1 MDLNTEKLIL
11 SLMILIL
18 FLAAV
23 FGFVLST
30 TLFFKKSTNTV
41 ATRILG
47 SFYFLLSVYALQAFI
62 IDGGYLKHFQW
73 FFLWPLLPYHLI
85 FIPIYYY
92 FKVIITDKLSFNKME
107 LILLVP
113 FFLGVIDVG
122 YVYLQPE
129 NFYQNIISGAILH
142 PETRLNAEY
151 LLLSLDQHL
160 LMRHLWQLG
169 VLVIIIPEIRFFIKN
184 GDNDELKS
192 ILNKWLLVFWGI
204 LMIMAVLAIIYALE
218 KMMLVNIF
226 GSLILLGENGGV
238 ITFFLY
244 IALFL
249 IGIIPIYFPSILYGY
264 PQKLGK
270 TSSFISM
277 EQPEGLKFGL
287 EKKDVLAKLEDL
299 KDDKCHLEKNFSL
312 TECAKKLEM
321 PSHHISYFL
330 KQHFG
335 LSFAAY
341 KNLLRAEHA
350 KQLIEEGYLENNT
363 IDALAE
369 ECGYASRTSFSKTFK
384 SLINISPSQYA
395 STLN

>member
-1 MDLNTEKLIL
+1 MIIILLIAG
-11 SLMILIL
+11 I
-18 FLAAV
+18 

-30 TLFFKKSTNTV
+30 TLFFKKSTNTL

-47 SFYFLLSVYALQAFI
+47 SFYLILSVYALQAYI
-62 IDGGYLKHFQW
+62 IDGGYLEHFTW
-73 FFLWPLLPYHLI
+73 FFLWPLLLYHLI

-92 FKVIITDKLSFNKME
+92 FKVLLTDQFTWDKAE

-113 FFLGVIDVG
+113 FLLGLIDVG

-129 NFYQNIISGAILH
+129 SFYKNILTEAIST
-142 PETRLNAEY
+142 PETRLNVQY
-151 LLLSLDQHL
+151 WLLSLDQHL

-169 VLVIIIPEIRFFIKN
+169 VLIVLFPEIKFFIKN
-184 GDNDELKS
+184 GEDEELKN
-192 ILNKWLLVFWGI
+192 ILDRWVLVFWGI
-204 LMIMAVLAIIYALE
+204 LMVMAGLAIIYALE
-218 KMMLVNIF
+218 KMMLVEIF
-226 GSLILLGENGGV
+226 DSLIIIGKNGGI
-238 ITFFLY
+238 ITFLLY

-264 PQKLGK
+264 PQKPRPDSG
-270 TSSFISM
+270 FILH
-277 EQPEGLKFGL
+277 EGTEDLKFGL
-287 EKKDVLAKLEDL
+287 EKEEVLAKLKGL
-299 KDDKCHLEKNFSL
+299 KENNCHLDKNFNL
-312 TECAKKLEM
+312 TECAKKVDM

-330 KQHFG
+330 KQYFG

-341 KNLLRAEHA
+341 KNILRTEHA

-384 SLINISPSQYA
+384 SLINISPSEYA

>member
-1 MDLNTEKLIL
+1 
-11 SLMILIL
+11 MILIL
-18 FLAAV
+18 LIAAI
-23 FGFVLST
+23 FGLVLST
-30 TLFFKKSTNTV
+30 TLFFKKSTNTF

-47 SFYFLLSVYALQAFI
+47 SFYFILSIYALQAYI
-62 IDGGYLKHFQW
+62 IDGGYLQHFKW

-92 FKVIITDKLSFNKME
+92 FKVILTDQFKLDKTE
-107 LILLVP
+107 LFLLVP
-113 FFLGVIDVG
+113 FFIGLIDVT

-129 NFYQNIISGAILH
+129 AFYNKLLAEAIST
-142 PETRLNAEY
+142 PETRLNVQY
-151 LLLSLDQHL
+151 WLLSLDQHL
-160 LMRHLWQLG
+160 LMRHLWQFG
-169 VLVIIIPEIRFFIKN
+169 VLVVLFPEIKFFIKN
-184 GDNDELKS
+184 AEEEELKK
-192 ILNKWLLVFWGI
+192 ILDKWLLIFWGI
-204 LMIMAVLAIIYALE
+204 LMFMAVLAIIYALE
-218 KMMLVNIF
+218 KMNLIAIF
-226 GSLILLGENGGV
+226 DSLIIIGKNGGF

-264 PQKLGK
+264 PQKPGK
-270 TSSFISM
+270 TTSFISM
-277 EQPEGLKFGL
+277 EQPEDLKFGL
-287 EKKDVLAKLEDL
+287 EKNKVLAKLEQL
-299 KDDKCHLEKNFSL
+299 KENKCHLEKNFNL

-341 KNLLRAEHA
+341 KNLLRTEHA

-384 SLINISPSQYA
+384 SLANISPSEYA